1 MGLILFIK
9 VKVYESLF
17 GTVCFCLSVTHLVQ
31 LDRNIDFK
39 NTQFY
44 RS

>member
-1 MGLILFIK
+1 MGLILFTK
-9 VKVYESLF
+9 VKVYESLL
-17 GTVCFCLSVTHLVQ
+17 GTHLVQ